1 MGNALISHIVVSVFL
16 SVCMAIFSIINIH
29 NIIGGTRERRVGKAY
44 AEVEPPHGLLFS
56 MAAFS
61 TLFFFILSALYVI
74 LSLCSMMDNPILT
87 SIQLPNSEFIQ
98 GMGITLMAI
107 GYKLFI
113 SSVIVRGRYSVSWEM
128 TEDHKLIVTGPYRYI
143 RHPSY
148 MGYFLMFSGLSLI
161 WLNLLSFLPLIGIAG
176 YVRVT
181 DIEEQLLMKRFG
193 TEYEVY
199 RKKTGRFIPK
209 AFKGRT

>member
-1 MGNALISHIVVSVFL
+1 MGNALISHIVVSAFL
-16 SVCMAIFSIINIH
+16 SVCMAIYFVINIH

-44 AEVEPPHGLLFS
+44 AEVEHPHGLLFS

-61 TLFFFILSALYVI
+61 TLLFFVLSLFYVV
-74 LSLCSMMDNPILT
+74 LSLCNMMDGPI
-87 SIQLPNSEFIQ
+87 SASMQLPNGEFIQ
-98 GMGITLMAI
+98 GMGIILMAS
-107 GYKLFI
+107 GYTLFV

-128 TEDHKLIVTGPYRYI
+128 PEDHKLIVTGPYRYI

-148 MGYFLMFSGLSLI
+148 MGYFLMFVGLSMI
-161 WLNLLSFLPLIGIAG
+161 WLNLLSFLPFIGIAG

-199 RKKTGRFIPK
+199 RKKTGRFFPK
-209 AFKGRT
+209 VFKGRT